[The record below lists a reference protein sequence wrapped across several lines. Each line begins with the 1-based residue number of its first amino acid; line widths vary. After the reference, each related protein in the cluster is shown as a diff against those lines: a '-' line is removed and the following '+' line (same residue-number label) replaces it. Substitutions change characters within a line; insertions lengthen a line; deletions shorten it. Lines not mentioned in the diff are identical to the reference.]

1 MNIQPFIALGFAAL
15 QSLSLWKKW
24 SRLEY
29 FSKPAVMVV
38 LFIWLWTATGLKGA
52 GLWFGL
58 GILFSL
64 VGDLFL
70 MIAPVRMF
78 LPGLIAF
85 LLAHIAYVIG
95 FNTPLPPFSGWGIF
109 LAVMIGLSGA
119 RIIRRI
125 LGPLAA
131 KGLRRMRFPI
141 VAYGAAISL
150 MVLSALMKLTDV
162 SWSAG
167 AALLVGFGAFMFYI
181 SDIIL
186 AWNKFV
192 SPIRYGRI
200 YNIAVY
206 HLGQIALIAGVVLHL
221 G

>member
-1 MNIQPFIALGFAAL
+1 
-15 QSLSLWKKW
+15 
-24 SRLEY
+24 
-29 FSKPAVMVV
+29 
-38 LFIWLWTATGLKGA
+38 
-52 GLWFGL
+52 
-58 GILFSL
+58 
-64 VGDLFL
+64 
-70 MIAPVRMF
+70 MI
-78 LPGLIAF
+78 
-85 LLAHIAYVIG
+85 
-95 FNTPLPPFSGWGIF
+95 SSWGIF

-125 LGPLAA
+125 LDPLAA
-131 KGLRRMRFPI
+131 KGLTRMRFPI
-141 VAYGAAISL
+141 IAYGAAISL